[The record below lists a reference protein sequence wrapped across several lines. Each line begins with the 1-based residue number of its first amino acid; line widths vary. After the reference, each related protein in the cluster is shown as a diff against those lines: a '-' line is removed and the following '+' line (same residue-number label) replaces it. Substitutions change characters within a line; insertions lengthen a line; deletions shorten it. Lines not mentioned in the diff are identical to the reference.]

1 MCGNFV
7 YMPQRALCLELAPTQ
22 ELSLPSF
29 FIPLLISFNIRELCM
44 NIMRFSGP
52 YLQCSAGQC
61 DGCMC
66 ALRVESNKCNERAA
80 CIWKLCALTNNVI
93 LYMNMDLA

>member
-7 YMPQRALCLELAPTQ
+7 YISHSVHYARSLLQRKSIRRYIPM
-22 ELSLPSF
+22 LSSSF

-61 DGCMC
+61 DGAVC
-66 ALRVESNKCNERAA
+66 ARSE
-80 CIWKLCALTNNVI
+80 
-93 LYMNMDLA
+93 